1 MSRTTD
7 DLIAALAADLK
18 PVSRLRPPMLRAAV
32 ALAVMLA
39 LASAAVLLFAHPA
52 ILGARMAHPRFAV
65 EFAATLLTGIAGVVA
80 AFHLSLPDRSRLW
93 ALLPAPP
100 ALVWLTASGVGCW
113 RSWVV
118 RGPAGLGFG
127 QTAFCFVFIVAT
139 SLPIGGFLL
148 YLLSRAR
155 PLQPGLTGAA
165 GGLGA
170 AALCAFVLQFFHPDL
185 ATVVDLGY
193 HLAAVALVVSAA
205 SALERTATARRAAL

>member
-1 MSRTTD
+1 MSRATE
-7 DLIAALAADLK
+7 DLVAALTADLK
-18 PVSRLRPPMLRAAV
+18 PVRRLRPPMLRAV
-32 ALAVMLA
+32 MALAVVLA
-39 LASAAVLLFAHPA
+39 LVAAAVLLFAHPA
-52 ILGARMAHPRFAV
+52 AMGARMAHPRFAV
-65 EFAATLLTGIAGVVA
+65 EFAATLLTGVAGVVA

-100 ALVWLTASGVGCW
+100 ALVWLIASGVGCW

-118 RGPAGLGFG
+118 QGPEGLGLG
-127 QTAFCFVFIVAT
+127 ETAQCFVFIVAT

-170 AALCAFVLQFFHPDL
+170 AALCAFVLQFFHPDRS
-185 ATVVDLGY
+185 TVIDLGY
-193 HLAAVALVVSAA
+193 HLAAVALVVWAA
-205 SALERTATARRAAL
+205 SALGRMAMARRGAH